1 MMMNKALL
9 VILSIGFAAAASAQ
23 QFKWVDKD
31 GRTQYGDSP
40 PPGVKATPLK
50 APPGPAP
57 VSSAPSS
64 GAAKKDKPLSPEEA
78 FKKRQQDAKE
88 KQEKDAKELADA
100 SAKKENCARAQQ
112 NVATYSAGGRVTR
125 VDAKGERVF
134 LDEAQIA
141 AELAKAQAAAR
152 QACG

>member
-1 MMMNKALL
+1 MNKIFVLL
-9 VILSIGFAAAASAQ
+9 ACLAFAGAGFAQ

-31 GRTQYGDSP
+31 GRTQYGDAP

-50 APPGPAP
+50 PPPGPAP

-88 KQEKDAKELADA
+88 KQEKEAKELADA
-100 SAKKENCARAQQ
+100 ATKKENCARAQQ
-112 NVATYSAGGRVTR
+112 NVQTYSAGGRVAR
-125 VDAKGERVF
+125 VDSKGERVY

-141 AELAKAQAAAR
+141 SELAKAQAAAR